1 MFYAMLHVQYF
12 MLFRFTFLRCFHI
25 LFSFC
30 RITNSEDGIRTGR
43 GELCEQTCAQ
53 ELGAEESVSKS
64 NEEGDEPE
72 KSWSTGMQ
80 RTEVVRA
87 RTGAA
92 NSFFHVIAARLKL

>member
-1 MFYAMLHVQYF
+1 M
-12 MLFRFTFLRCFHI
+12 
-25 LFSFC
+25 
-30 RITNSEDGIRTGR
+30 
-43 GELCEQTCAQ
+43 CEQTCAR

-80 RTEVVRA
+80 RTEVFRV

-92 NSFFHVIAARLKL
+92 NSFFHVLAARLNL